1 MSLLIDEIE
10 MQFYFYGFIAPPLTR
25 RRIASYLIRGF
36 SIDEIYSLGCDAYC
50 HGKYF

>member
-1 MSLLIDEIE
+1 MTEQINQIE
-10 MQFYFYGFIAPPLTR
+10 SEFAFYGFIYPPLSR

-50 HGKYF
+50 HGQYF